1 MEMKF
6 ILLAALALAAFP
18 GAAVAQVTDPI
29 APIVSSRIANFS
41 ARAMCG
47 LGDQTLIMGFAVSG
61 DNKTLLVRGI
71 GPTLASFGISNAL
84 ADPVLTMFNANS
96 AIATN
101 DDWQIDSSGQ
111 AQGPLM
117 AATAARVGAFALPN
131 GSKDSALLITVNKG
145 DHTTGLLR
153 PTSPMGIALVE
164 VHDTDTTVAARLVS
178 VSARAQV
185 GTGENILIAGFI
197 ITGNAPKTVL
207 IRGVGP
213 TLAMFGVTGVL
224 ADPQISLYS
233 GTTLLAANDNWETGN
248 VAELTAAAALDGAFP
263 LLAGSKDAALVA
275 ILPPGSYTVQVSG
288 VANTTGVALVEI
300 YNLTNPSSLAADSF
314 QGEPAVLKVSWE
326 PSPYFN
332 DRPLKQEIDAIVIHT
347 TEGPTKK
354 SAIDTLLERGLSA
367 HYVIDPEGN
376 ITQLVELSE
385 RAWHATYYNDRS
397 IGIEM
402 VGMAAQSTTWNPKNL
417 GALADL
423 VAYLVKKYPTIPVV
437 HPLGSSTSFDQ
448 KGLVGHSQIQPPPDK
463 FDPGPYF
470 DWTAFV
476 QSVTD
481 RILSTVAD
489 EIDPHLVTFNRYTA
503 GGSVSSWIS
512 AGCVA
517 AGVPAN
523 SAWIT
528 GYETAIGRESSGDAN
543 ACNIWDENAITP
555 QGFSAVADWGNAW
568 PASGVV
574 YLRNGALTP
583 FQCSRGVA
591 QCIPQTFAMYHAA
604 GTSLNIYDPAANIA
618 ASINY
623 VRDRYGVSADGSDL
637 ASKVQ
642 QFDPNRS
649 PKGYWYEPA
658 K

>member
-1 MEMKF
+1 MKMKF

-41 ARAMCG
+41 ARAMSG

-84 ADPVLTMFNANS
+84 ADPVLTLFNANG

-117 AATAARVGAFALPN
+117 AATAARVGEFALPN
-131 GSKDSALLITVNKG
+131 GSKDSAVLVTVNKG

-153 PTSPMGIALVE
+153 PNGAMGIALAE
-164 VHDTDTTVAARLVS
+164 IYDTDTTDAVRLVS

-185 GTGENILIAGFI
+185 GTGDSSLIAGFVI
-197 ITGNAPKTVL
+197 AGTAPKTVL

-213 TLAMFGVTGVL
+213 TLAVFGVTGVL

-233 GTTLLAANDNWETGN
+233 GTTLLAANDNWEAGNN
-248 VAELTAAAALDGAFP
+248 VAELTVAAALDGAFALP
-263 LLAGSKDAALVA
+263 AGSKDAALVA
-275 ILPPGSYTVQVSG
+275 TLPPGSYTVQVSG

-300 YNLTNPSSLAADSF
+300 YNLSTPVADSF
-314 QGEPAVLKVSWE
+314 SVMNETEFFTALCGKFGWE
-326 PSPYFN
+326 PTPWRLAVFAEWHR
-332 DRPLKQEIDAIVIHT
+332 DEGMPLEK
-347 TEGPTKK
+347 
-354 SAIDTLLERGLSA
+354 
-367 HYVIDPEGN
+367 
-376 ITQLVELSE
+376 
-385 RAWHATYYNDRS
+385 
-397 IGIEM
+397 
-402 VGMAAQSTTWNPKNL
+402 TWNPLATKRLSPDTPLNL
-417 GALADL
+417 TYDNGFGPGNWNSGLVRVYATPEAGIQATYETLALS
-423 VAYLVKKYPTIPVV
+423 YYTNIRR
-437 HPLGSSTSFDQ
+437 SFADQ
-448 KGLVGHSQIQPPPDK
+448 KGYPEAVGEFATWVGSVKYGQELVD
-463 FDPGPYF
+463 FMNN
-470 DWTAFV
+470 
-476 QSVTD
+476 
-481 RILSTVAD
+481 LSRVAD
-489 EIDPHLVTFNRYTA
+489 EIDPHLVTFDSYTA

-523 SAWIT
+523 SAWNI
-528 GYETAIGRESSGDAN
+528 GFVTAIDRESSGDAN
-543 ACNIWDENAITP
+543 ACNIWDGNAITP
-555 QGFSAVADWGNAW
+555 QGFSEVADWGIAY
-568 PASGVV
+568 PASGTV
-574 YLRNGALTP
+574 YMLNGAQTP

-591 QCIPQTFAMYHAA
+591 QCIPQTFATYHAA
-604 GTSLNIYDPAANIA
+604 GTSLNIYDPVANIA

-658 K
+658 R

>member
-18 GAAVAQVTDPI
+18 GVAVAQVTDPI

-41 ARAMCG
+41 ARAMSG

-84 ADPVLTMFNANS
+84 ADPVLTLFNANG

-101 DDWQIDSSGQ
+101 DDWQIDNSGQ

-117 AATAARVGAFALPN
+117 AATAARVGEFALPN

-153 PTSPMGIALVE
+153 PNGAMGIALAE
-164 VHDTDTTVAARLVS
+164 IYDTDTTDAVRLVS

-185 GTGENILIAGFI
+185 GTGDSSLIAGFVI
-197 ITGNAPKTVL
+197 AGTAPKTVL
-207 IRGVGP
+207 IRGIGP
-213 TLAMFGVTGVL
+213 TLAVFGVTGVL

-233 GTTLLAANDNWETGN
+233 GTTLVATNDNWETGN
-248 VAELTAAAALDGAFP
+248 VAELNAAAALDGAFALP
-263 LLAGSKDAALVA
+263 AGSKDAALVLT
-275 ILPPGSYTVQVSG
+275 LPLGSYTVQVSG
-288 VANTTGVALVEI
+288 VANTTGVALIEI
-300 YNLTNPSSLAADSF
+300 YNLTSQSSPAADSF
-314 QGEPAVLKVSWE
+314 QGEPAVLKISWE

-332 DRPLKQEIDAIVIHT
+332 DRPPKQEIDAIVIHT

-354 SAIDTLLERGLSA
+354 DAIDTLLERGLSA

-376 ITQLVELSE
+376 ITQLVELSK

-423 VAYLVKKYPTIPVV
+423 VAYLVKKYPTIPMV
-437 HPLGSSTSFDQ
+437 HPLGSSPSFDQ
-448 KGLVGHSQIQPPPDK
+448 KGLVGHNQIQPGEK
-463 FDPGPYF
+463 SDPGPYF
-470 DWTAFV
+470 DWPAFV
-476 QSVTD
+476 QS
-481 RILSTVAD
+481 L
-489 EIDPHLVTFNRYTA
+489 PLVTFNRYTA
-503 GGSVSSWIS
+503 GGSVSEWIS
-512 AGCVA
+512 AGCIA

-523 SAWIT
+523 SAWKT
-528 GYETAIGRESSGDAN
+528 GYETAIGRESSGNAN
-543 ACNIWDENAITP
+543 VCNIWDSNARTP
-555 QGFSAVADWGNAW
+555 PGFSAVADWGDAQ
-568 PASGVV
+568 PKPGPI
-574 YLRNGALTP
+574 YQLNGALTP

-591 QCIPQTFAMYHAA
+591 QCTPQTFFTHHAA
-604 GTSLNIYDPAANIA
+604 GTSLNIYDPVANIA

-623 VRDRYGVSADGSDL
+623 VRDRYDVSADGSDL
-637 ASKVQ
+637 ASKVP
-642 QFDPNRS
+642 QFDPTGS
-649 PKGYWYEPA
+649 PMGYWYEPA
-658 K
+658 R